1 MSRGPSPWY
10 RPKLTAE
17 QIELARRVASRRHES
32 HAKVQRAQMAV
43 LIYEEPSL
51 SNQEIARRVGVH
63 PDTVLNQLK
72 RWEQEGFGLE
82 DRPRSGRPK
91 TFSPAADRPDQG
103 VRV

>member
-17 QIELARRVASRRHES
+17 QIELARQVASRRHAS

-43 LIYEEPSL
+43 LIYDEPSL

-63 PDTVLNQLK
+63 PDTVLNQLR
-72 RWEQEGFGLE
+72 RWNQEGFDLE

-91 TFSPAADRPDQG
+91 VFSPAANRSGQG
-103 VRV
+103 MRV